1 MEKLKGFKK
10 GYDVVL
16 INRTLTIDGVSAD
29 HALYEITSKKFKGT
43 RVFITEGYVR
53 LFIDKFERDALEKKA
68 LKSKSAPFVNGLSQ
82 VATMGDDLKAEAELR
97 GEVVEVDSEVLD
109 E

>member
-16 INRTLTIDGVSAD
+16 VNRTLTINNVSEN
-29 HALYEITSKKFKGT
+29 HTLYEITSKKFKGT
-43 RVFITEGYVR
+43 KVFLTEGHVR
-53 LFIDKFERDALEKKA
+53 LFIDKFEREKLEKKA

-97 GEVVEVDSEVLD
+97 GEVVEDNSEIL
-109 E
+109 EY